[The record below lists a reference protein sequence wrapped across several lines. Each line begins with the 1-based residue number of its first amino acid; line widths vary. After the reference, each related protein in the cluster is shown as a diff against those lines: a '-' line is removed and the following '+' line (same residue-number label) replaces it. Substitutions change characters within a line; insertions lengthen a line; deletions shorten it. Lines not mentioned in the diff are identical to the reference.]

1 MAGYAAGNE
10 TFDIIWRATVAM
22 ILCWFFGR
30 GIGAI
35 AQRAIDEHIE
45 QYKQT
50 NPIPADDQVQ
60 SDQDGQIKSNDGADL
75 AAQEPVGQQ
84 VILDQVAATPTTGT

>member
-1 MAGYAAGNE
+1 MAGYAAGNA
-10 TFDIIWRATVAM
+10 TFDIIWRATVTM

-30 GIGAI
+30 GIGSI

-60 SDQDGQIKSNDGADL
+60 SDQDGQIKSNDDADL
-75 AAQEPVGQQ
+75 PVQEPVGQQ
-84 VILDQVAATPTTGT
+84 VILDQVVATPTTGT